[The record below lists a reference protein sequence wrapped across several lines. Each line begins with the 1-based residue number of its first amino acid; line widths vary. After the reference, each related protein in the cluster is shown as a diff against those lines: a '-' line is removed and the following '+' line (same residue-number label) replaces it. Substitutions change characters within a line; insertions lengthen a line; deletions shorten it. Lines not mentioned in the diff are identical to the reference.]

1 MLSSSYGKFV
11 YQVILVYVYD
21 RVAKEEVGTT
31 GSEENVQEEEML
43 VSITITC

>member
-11 YQVILVYVYD
+11 YQVILAYD